1 MWSVAIKP
9 IMLLVM
15 LSVVDEGKDIK
26 SVSLS
31 LSLPVLCIPD
41 RMSHSLS
48 ASLLRSHLKIV
59 IS

>member
-31 LSLPVLCIPD
+31 LPVLCIPD

-48 ASLLRSHLKIV
+48 VSVLRSHLKIV
-59 IS
+59 AS